1 MISFCSGFEFGNHF
15 CEWMFDYT
23 NQKWPH
29 YYYNPQHWAS
39 FGKQLIVFLFRVLLK
54 IDPSEE
60 KRNFIDEYLT
70 KMGLDIAQNRDL
82 IINEANEFA
91 LVSHIYWMLWSFI
104 QKRVSD
110 IVFGY
115 DEHAMDRYDAYKRL
129 RSELEADFV
138 KRRDSNNNEQ

>member
-1 MISFCSGFEFGNHF
+1 
-15 CEWMFDYT
+15 MFDYT

-29 YYYNPQHWAS
+29 YYYNPHHWAS
-39 FGKQLIVFLFRVLLK
+39 FGKKLNIFVWDFIQNCS
-54 IDPSEE
+54 SEE

-70 KMGLDIAQNRDL
+70 QMGLDIAKNRDL

-115 DEHAMDRYDAYKRL
+115 DEYAMDRYDAYKRL

-138 KRRDSNNNEQ
+138 KQRDSNNNDQ

>member
-1 MISFCSGFEFGNHF
+1 MKVRGPIQVGTRDGNYNIKQEKSLSVIEKFQGF
-15 CEWMFDYT
+15 T
-23 NQKWPH
+23 
-29 YYYNPQHWAS
+29 
-39 FGKQLIVFLFRVLLK
+39 
-54 IDPSEE
+54 
-60 KRNFIDEYLT
+60 
-70 KMGLDIAQNRDL
+70 LDIAKNRDL

-115 DEHAMDRYDAYKRL
+115 DEYAMDRYDAYKKL

-138 KRRDSNNNEQ
+138 KQRDSNNNEQ